1 MSRGFGYNGPQAIT
15 VADVWAY
22 LALTEEDNV
31 AERLKFLRII
41 QGMDRAFLAHSAKLQ
56 AAST

>member
-1 MSRGFGYNGPQAIT
+1 MSRGFGYGGPLAIT

-22 LALTEEDNV
+22 LAMIEEDDV

-41 QGMDRAFLAHSAKLQ
+41 QGMDRTFVDHEMKKR
-56 AAST
+56 AASA